1 MKNFK
6 YLNEIIIFILK
17 KLLQIFYNFQFL
29 KKIITFFLITL
40 TFYNF
45 QLLNYFRDII
55 TNFPYKISIL

>member
-55 TNFPYKISIL
+55 TNLPYKISIL